1 MADFDFPDD
10 LIALERSA
18 WTQIQAGTLTV
29 ETALAVQ
36 ERITAFAAEAELPR
50 LDVET
55 KLKRLVRHP
64 KPEADA
70 A

>member
-1 MADFDFPDD
+1 MATINFPDD
-10 LIALERSA
+10 LIELERTA

-36 ERITAFAAEAELPR
+36 ERITAFAAEAGLRR

-55 KLKRLVRHP
+55 GLKRVVRHAAA
-64 KPEADA
+64 ESDA

>member
-1 MADFDFPDD
+1 MSDIDFPSD
-10 LIALERSA
+10 LVELERSA
-18 WTQIQAGTLTV
+18 WTQIQEGTLTV

-36 ERITAFAAEAELPR
+36 ERIGAFAAEAELPR
-50 LDVET
+50 LQVEM

-64 KPEADA
+64 EPEADA

>member
-1 MADFDFPDD
+1 MSDIDFPSD
-10 LIALERSA
+10 LVELERSA
-18 WTQIQAGTLTV
+18 WTQIQEGTLTV

-36 ERITAFAAEAELPR
+36 ERIAAFAAEAELPR
-50 LDVET
+50 LQVEM

-64 KPEADA
+64 EPEADA